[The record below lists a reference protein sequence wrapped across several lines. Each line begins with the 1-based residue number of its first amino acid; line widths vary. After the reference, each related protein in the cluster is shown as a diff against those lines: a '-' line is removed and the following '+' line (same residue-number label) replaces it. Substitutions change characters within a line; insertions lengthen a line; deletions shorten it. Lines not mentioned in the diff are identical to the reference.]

1 MFNLILMMQAKDRK
15 AFTDLNLNIF
25 FTIRSNKGETLKK
38 DLYKTHFGH

>member
-25 FTIRSNKGETLKK
+25 FNYMKQYSRNLKER
-38 DLYKTHFGH
+38 LI